1 MLSSSKRKG
10 VAAIGLVAV
19 MALAAACSSGG
30 GSNRVSV
37 GPGST
42 TSTVGASGS
51 SSSAPASISSAHRT
65 KKSKGAG
72 VAHTKATTRGSLGAT
87 VTVPVTSQVAPQGPG
102 ETATATPT
110 TGAPATTVPRTT
122 TTIEG
127 PQPYDPTKPINLGG
141 EPGVTP
147 AEVARAEKLVRDTLR
162 DLPKYANWQ
171 VAYADGYRSIGD
183 ASTGYEHFVKWS
195 LVNDGHILDSQLPES
210 VVYRIDNGNRTL
222 VAAMYMLP
230 FGSTFADVPDVG
242 GPLTQWH
249 VHDDLCLADNPMD
262 PLQKV
267 ISTLTT
273 VNGACPAGSTKAGSS
288 PMLHVWV
295 VANACGPF
303 ASLEGIS
310 AGQVPPGQTRHCDRA
325 HG

>member
-1 MLSSSKRKG
+1 MVPSAKRNG
-10 VAAIGLVAV
+10 VAALGLSAV
-19 MALAAACSSGG
+19 MVLAAACSSGG
-30 GSNRVSV
+30 GNKLSVSDD
-37 GPGST
+37 ST
-42 TSTVGASGS
+42 TSTVGVSHSTSSAPSS
-51 SSSAPASISSAHRT
+51 SSSAPHPKT
-65 KKSKGAG
+65 SKGAG
-72 VAHTKATTRGSLGAT
+72 VARTKGTTAPSLGAT
-87 VTVPVTSQVAPQGPG
+87 VTVPVTDQLGAAAPTAPVTVPSTSVAPST
-102 ETATATPT
+102 TA
-110 TGAPATTVPRTT
+110 PRTT

-127 PQPYDPTKPINLGG
+127 PQPYDPSKPINLGG

-195 LVNDGHILDSQLPES
+195 YVNDGHILDSQLPES
-210 VVYRIDNGNRTL
+210 VVYRITNGNKTL

-230 FGSTFADVPDVG
+230 FADTFADVPDVG

-249 VHDDLCLADNPMD
+249 VHDDLCLADNPSD

-267 ISTLTT
+267 VSSLTT
-273 VNGACPAGSTKAGSS
+273 VSGACPAGSTKAGSS

-303 ASLEGIS
+303 ASLEGIG